1 MRASAHNIWYKK
13 YTTIYHAA
21 MNGKKINRSI
31 LYVLVAMS
39 LLLMACQSKHKT
51 EQRQEKAIVNNDT
64 NAIASDDESNLFQQ
78 ISVPDFDRNDV
89 SLLNEINKNK
99 ITVID
104 FWASWCGPCMH
115 EMPNLIALYSN
126 YHDQGFGIIGISL
139 DSDYNKWKT
148 TVETMKMPWLQLS
161 ELRGWD
167 SYVAKQFSVSA
178 IPYTIITNKDGV
190 ILKKGLR
197 GEELETFVSSYLK
210 DINKK

>member
-1 MRASAHNIWYKK
+1 
-13 YTTIYHAA
+13 
-21 MNGKKINRSI
+21 MNGKKINCSI

-64 NAIASDDESNLFQQ
+64 NAIASDDETNLFQQ

-148 TVETMKMPWLQLS
+148 TVETMKMPWLQ
-161 ELRGWD
+161 
-167 SYVAKQFSVSA
+167 
-178 IPYTIITNKDGV
+178 
-190 ILKKGLR
+190 
-197 GEELETFVSSYLK
+197 
-210 DINKK
+210 